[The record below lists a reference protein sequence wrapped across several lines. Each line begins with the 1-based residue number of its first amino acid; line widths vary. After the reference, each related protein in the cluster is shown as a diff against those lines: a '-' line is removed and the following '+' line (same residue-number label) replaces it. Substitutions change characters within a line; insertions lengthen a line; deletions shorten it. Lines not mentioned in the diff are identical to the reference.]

1 MVTDQFGASF
11 SQNSILMPMVFY
23 TGRCGTARYGTT
35 RWDTSGCGTNECAL
49 KWVKAQLGV
58 PSTGFRYKLMRL

>member
-11 SQNSILMPMVFY
+11 SQNTILMPMVFC
-23 TGRCGTARYGTT
+23 TAKCGTARCGTT
-35 RWDTSGCGTNECAL
+35 RCDASGCGTNECAL

-58 PSTGFRYKLMRL
+58 PTSYN